1 MTSSA
6 AGLLLNFK
14 NLILVSLLSFIFGCG
29 VKAPPAKYPET
40 MVDSYVQSYT
50 GTTPTPEELE
60 RIKNDE
66 PIQSTTD
73 QTKTI
78 SPLPAP

>member
-1 MTSSA
+1 M
-6 AGLLLNFK
+6 NFK
-14 NLILVSLLSFIFGCG
+14 NLILLSLVSFIFGCG
-29 VKAPPAKYPET
+29 VKAAPAKYPET
-40 MVDSYVQSYT
+40 MVDSYIQRYT

-66 PIQSTTD
+66 AIQSTTD